1 MKHVCLVLTLMG
13 YLTLLPATA
22 WSQSAPSAPPSD
34 PQPSTGTGL
43 VVAGWI
49 ATGIGVLNLAT
60 LPICF
65 ADFYPEE
72 SEDLCVGASAVIGG
86 VGLALGVP
94 FLIVGYN
101 NKADYREWQAR
112 NGIAYH
118 LQNTHVTIA
127 NDGVG
132 LSYRAAF

>member
-1 MKHVCLVLTLMG
+1 
-13 YLTLLPATA
+13 LPAAAWAQTA
-22 WSQSAPSAPPSD
+22 PNEPMHD

-43 VVAGWI
+43 IVAGWI

-65 ADFYPEE
+65 ADFYPED
-72 SEDLCVGASAVIGG
+72 SENLCVIGSATLGG

-112 NGIAYH
+112 RGMAYH
-118 LQNTHVTIA
+118 LMNTQVTLA
-127 NDGVG
+127 SDGAA
-132 LSYRAAF
+132 LSYRAEF

>member
-1 MKHVCLVLTLMG
+1 MLSTTG
-13 YLTLLPATA
+13 ARA
-22 WSQSAPSAPPSD
+22 QSAPASD
-34 PQPSTGTGL
+34 PQPSTGNGL

-49 ATGIGVLNLAT
+49 ATGLGVLNLAT

-101 NKADYREWQAR
+101 QKADYREWRAR

-118 LQNTHVTIA
+118 LMNTQVTLA
-127 NDGVG
+127 SDGAS
-132 LSYRAAF
+132 LRYSASF

>member
-1 MKHVCLVLTLMG
+1 MKSVCLIWMLVG
-13 YLTLLPATA
+13 CLTLLPGAA
-22 WSQSAPSAPPSD
+22 WAQTAPSDD
-34 PQPSTGTGL
+34 PQPSTGNGL
-43 VVAGWI
+43 IVAGWI
-49 ATGIGVLNLAT
+49 ATGLGVLNLAT

-65 ADFYPEE
+65 ADFYPEDA
-72 SEDLCVGASAVIGG
+72 EDLCVIGSAAIGG

-112 NGIAYH
+112 KGLAYH
-118 LQNTHVTIA
+118 LQNTRVTVA
-127 NDGVG
+127 DDGVG

>member
-1 MKHVCLVLTLMG
+1 MKRVSLVSMLIGCLMLSTG
-13 YLTLLPATA
+13 AA
-22 WSQSAPSAPPSD
+22 RAQSAPPSD

-72 SEDLCVGASAVIGG
+72 SENLCVIGSATLGG
-86 VGLALGVP
+86 VGLALGIP

-101 NKADYREWQAR
+101 NKADYREWKAR
-112 NGIAYH
+112 NGVAYH
-118 LQNTHVTIA
+118 LQNTHVTVA